1 MVASN
6 LWNLSVLI
14 PVLNGNN
21 PVKMLLIAT
30 GETAAG
36 LIVCGNAVPFLI
48 KKSILGVIELK
59 FPPMHLSDLSE
70 STTIS
75 KILGLDTV
83 EKTFFIYVKLILH

>member
-1 MVASN
+1 MFASN

-21 PVKMLLIAT
+21 PVKILLNAT

-36 LIVCGNAVPFLI
+36 LIVCGNTVPFLI

-59 FPPMHLSDLSE
+59 FLLIHLSDLRE
-70 STTIS
+70 SITIS
-75 KILGLDTV
+75 KILGLDNV
-83 EKTFFIYVKLILH
+83 KKTFFVYVKLILH